1 MALTQPISVTICI
14 VLFTTTTLASCIWS
28 LVAIEDKRNSN
39 NNRNRNRNRNCVQ
52 AFSPSAQNRHK
63 QKILPRLGSHA
74 ARRSI
79 ALRMPMPMSKSIV
92 NRTAEVPVQLTMDEK
107 AYSEATTRVV
117 SSPSSIAPT
126 LLQRRLYERHK
137 LPLSDTIIVRD
148 YDCNVDD
155 GDEEEKKEEPSCGQ
169 IESTGKKGVVV
180 EIKTLVWEVQAI
192 FEDSYEDEMATA
204 SASPTATAKS
214 TQNMYVV
221 TALQMKDKIEMRK
234 LKDLVLENTKPKSG
248 ALASIRS
255 MQLAPLEVAE
265 RLTGY
270 QSGCMPPICHTNDDG
285 DSTMDLYVDQ
295 SIFDIYKIHNSSSS
309 SEDLEQRQNNTKE
322 TFASIGSGIPGKSL
336 VLPLPQFL
344 RVAGVDLEDA
354 CVNNSVA
361 TDDRAKILTGS
372 GYVGSITSAPSIEAT
387 TAMPPPTMGEPEPGE
402 GKTDKHGTSQPTS
415 NEIKMMSGIEIRKL
429 KQEERKQQR
438 EERKD
443 RLKEYRS
450 FQKDDILSKAKL
462 LRTTARKKGR
472 IPEMEEL
479 IQEALAVGDFPF
491 LMEIP
496 LEQNLKTNID
506 KNALHICAWR
516 GDFETVVRLVEISN
530 EHCPH
535 LDVVNTI
542 SRGPGNFGKTPIF
555 FALTQCRE
563 DVVKYLVQDA
573 GADLLIVNNKG
584 QTPCSIAASH
594 VSEETCRFLY
604 ETEAKQLA
612 ARGST
617 GKSGVELF
625 ANHRMGIHS
634 DHKLYGDLD
643 PRFPIDEDNR
653 YFNEASRQSEEE
665 KIKRRSKCKNSGEYD
680 PKVFYSNYMDRADDL
695 FDQIKE
701 YEDSVRLAPDE
712 SKIYGIPTQ
721 FSPRSLRPTVRWW
734 NRDDQSLAKANDDS
748 ASPGGQVTFTQ
759 SRPRGRRDYME
770 SLEEKKKEKNQLS
783 ENNSAPRF
791 SEVDIDSLDLIS
803 VDDII
808 DADVS
813 SKNDDNSCIDNN
825 KIVVDNAQSLW
836 WLEEEVDKWLS
847 ELNRDLESEANSD
860 ENILLKY
867 AWGLDC
873 EWKPGPDC
881 GEHSPVS
888 TLQLGTRKK
897 AFLIDLQAI
906 CRGSDNLDED
916 DSVESDLDR
925 ILLKIFRNPRVSLVG
940 FGVFQDL
947 GKLAASFP
955 HLKCFSE
962 FVSVIDLQSISSV
975 VYSTKFDRKATSSLQ
990 KMTAMLLNKRLDKT
1004 QQCSDWSHRPLS
1016 EEQISYAMLD
1026 AAIIPLLLSAI
1037 FDNNAVIEGYNGRF
1051 FNVHK
1056 NLLSTIRY
1064 LPVEPCKDG
1073 YAYQIAYG
1081 SVKSTLGKAFARQS
1095 WPTKM
1100 KLDPPEPPKL
1110 VQVQQIPNDVVS
1122 TPTRSKKER
1131 AHLRKMGA
1139 DAAGKIPKR
1148 PKPIPLNT
1156 LSGNLD
1162 NLPMPG
1168 LSLGYTKESCAF
1180 RVVGHELFKTIPE
1193 GTYIGFN
1200 RRAGVA
1206 ETSNAWILFCN
1217 FGGERGFSEFSD
1229 NGRKLSFRVNS
1240 TSQSGRSSEASLYRQ
1255 MVSSSLPSA
1264 LQESDEKKQILLFA
1278 RESTRTKYLY
1288 CGLCMC
1294 TDVITLDE
1302 HKAGLVLQLED
1313 YEELMDEKSRIS
1325 SHFEDLVTASQS

>member
-1 MALTQPISVTICI
+1 
-14 VLFTTTTLASCIWS
+14 
-28 LVAIEDKRNSN
+28 
-39 NNRNRNRNRNCVQ
+39 
-52 AFSPSAQNRHK
+52 
-63 QKILPRLGSHA
+63 
-74 ARRSI
+74 
-79 ALRMPMPMSKSIV
+79 MSKSMV
-92 NRTAEVPVQLTMDEK
+92 NRTTEVPIQLMMDEND
-107 AYSEATTRVV
+107 YSEAQTTKTTHV
-117 SSPSSIAPT
+117 SPSLIAPT
-126 LLQRRLYERHK
+126 LLQRRLFERHK
-137 LPLSDTIIVRD
+137 MPLSDAIVVRD
-148 YDCNVDD
+148 CDYDEDD
-155 GDEEEKKEEPSCGQ
+155 DEEKKEETSCGL
-169 IESTGKKGVVV
+169 IETTGKVIVV
-180 EIKTLVWEVQAI
+180 EIKTLVWEVRAI
-192 FEDSYEDEMATA
+192 VEGCYEDGIVSASATA
-204 SASPTATAKS
+204 SATAKS
-214 TQNMYVV
+214 TQNFYVV

-234 LKDLVLENTKPKSG
+234 LKDLVLEKTKNTRRG
-248 ALASIRS
+248 ALKSIRS

-265 RLTGY
+265 SLTGY
-270 QSGCMPPICHTNDDG
+270 QSGCMPPICHTNDG
-285 DSTMDLYVDQ
+285 DMDLYVDQ
-295 SIFDIYKIHNSSSS
+295 SIFDIYKIHSSS
-309 SEDLEQRQNNTKE
+309 SEDLERRQNDTK
-322 TFASIGSGIPGKSL
+322 TFASIGSGIPGNSL

-354 CVNNSVA
+354 CVNNTVA
-361 TDDRAKILTGS
+361 NDASLEIHAGA
-372 GYVGSITSAPSIEAT
+372 GFVGSITSTPSIETANT
-387 TAMPPPTMGEPEPGE
+387 NATAMPATMRDPEPGE
-402 GKTDKHGTSQPTS
+402 GKTDNHGTSQHTS

-429 KQEERKQQR
+429 KQEERKEQR
-438 EERKD
+438 EARKD

-450 FQKDDILSKAKL
+450 FQKEDILSKAKL

-479 IQEALAVGDFPF
+479 IQEALAVGDFPR

-496 LEQNLKTNID
+496 LEQNPRTNID

-516 GDFETVVRLVEISN
+516 GDFETVVRLIEISN

-542 SRGPGNFGKTPIF
+542 SKGPGNYGKTPIF

-563 DVVKYLVQDA
+563 DVVKYLVQEA

-584 QTPCSIAASH
+584 QTPCSIASSH
-594 VSEETCRFLY
+594 VSDETCRLLY

-612 ARGST
+612 ALDSA
-617 GKSGVELF
+617 GKPGDELF
-625 ANHRMGIHS
+625 VNHRAGIHS

-643 PRFPIDEDNR
+643 PRFPTDEDNR
-653 YFNEASRQSEEE
+653 YFNEASRKSEEE
-665 KIKRRSKCKNSGEYD
+665 KIQRRSKCKNNAKYD
-680 PKVFYSNYMDRADDL
+680 PKVFHTNYMDRTDDL
-695 FDQIKE
+695 SDQIRE
-701 YEDSVRLAPDE
+701 YEESVRLAPDE
-712 SKIYGIPTQ
+712 SKIHGIPTQ

-748 ASPGGQVTFTQ
+748 TSPGGQITFTQ
-759 SRPRGRRDYME
+759 SRPRGRKVYLE
-770 SLEEKKKEKNQLS
+770 SLEEKKKEKDQLS
-783 ENNSAPRF
+783 ENNSLPRF
-791 SEVDIDSLDLIS
+791 SEVDIDYLELIS
-803 VDDII
+803 IDDVI

-813 SKNDDNSCIDNN
+813 SNNDENSCIDNN
-825 KIVVDNAQSLW
+825 KIVVDNAQSLRW
-836 WLEEEVDKWLS
+836 FEEEVDKWVS
-847 ELNRDLESEANSD
+847 ELNLDLESEANSD
-860 ENILLKY
+860 ESTLESTLLKY
-867 AWGLDC
+867 VWGIDC

-881 GEHSPVS
+881 GGDSPVS

-897 AFLIDLQAI
+897 AFLIDLQTI
-906 CRGSDNLDED
+906 CRSKDNLDED
-916 DSVESDLDR
+916 DSAENDLDR
-925 ILLKIFRNPRVSLVG
+925 ILLKLFRNPSITLVG
-940 FGVFQDL
+940 YGVLQDL

-962 FVSVIDLQSISSV
+962 FVSVVDLQSISSV
-975 VYSTKFDRKATSSLQ
+975 VYNTKFDRKATSSLQ
-990 KMTAMLLNKRLDKT
+990 KMTAMLLKKRLDKT
-1004 QQCSDWSHRPLS
+1004 QQVSDWSHRPLS

-1064 LPVEPCKDG
+1064 LPVEPCEDG

-1081 SVKSTLGKAFARQS
+1081 SIKSSLGKAFARQS
-1095 WPTKM
+1095 WPTEM

-1110 VQVQQIPNDVVS
+1110 VQVQQIPNDDLS
-1122 TPTRSKKER
+1122 TTTTSKKEW
-1131 AHLRKMGA
+1131 ADLRKMGA
-1139 DAAGKIPKR
+1139 DAAGNIPKR
-1148 PKPIPLNT
+1148 PKPIPLKN

-1168 LSLGYTKESCAF
+1168 MSLGYTKESCAF

-1217 FGGERGFSEFSD
+1217 FGGDRVFSRFSD

-1255 MVSSSLPSA
+1255 MVSSSLPLA
-1264 LQESDEKKQILLFA
+1264 LQESDEKTQILLFA

-1288 CGLCMC
+1288 CGLCTC

-1302 HKAGLVLQLED
+1302 HTAGLVLKLED
-1313 YEELMDEKSRIS
+1313 YEELMDEKSRTS
-1325 SHFEDLVTASQS
+1325 SDFEDLVTASRS

>member
-1 MALTQPISVTICI
+1 MALTQLISVTIFI
-14 VLFTTTTLASCIWS
+14 VLFTTTTLVSCIWS
-28 LVAIEDKRNSN
+28 LVAIEESNSN
-39 NNRNRNRNRNCVQ
+39 SNCGIGIVVQ
-52 AFSPSAQNRHK
+52 AFSPSTQNRPK
-63 QKILPRLGSHA
+63 QIILSRFRSHA
-74 ARRSI
+74 TRKSI
-79 ALRMPMPMSKSIV
+79 ALRMSMSKSMV
-92 NRTAEVPVQLTMDEK
+92 NRTTEVPVQLMMDEND
-107 AYSEATTRVV
+107 YSEAQATKTTTSTRVV

-126 LLQRRLYERHK
+126 LLQRRLYERHE
-137 LPLSDTIIVRD
+137 LPLSDAIVVRD
-148 YDCNVDD
+148 CDYDDD
-155 GDEEEKKEEPSCGQ
+155 DDDEEKKEEPSFGR
-169 IESTGKKGVVV
+169 IDSTGKDGVVV

-192 FEDSYEDEMATA
+192 MEGCYGEGMASAIA

-214 TQNMYVV
+214 TQNFYVV
-221 TALQMKDKIEMRK
+221 TALQMKDKIDMRK
-234 LKDLVLENTKPKSG
+234 LKDLVLENTKTR
-248 ALASIRS
+248 ALKSIRS
-255 MQLAPLEVAE
+255 IQLAPLEVAE

-285 DSTMDLYVDQ
+285 DSMDLYVDQ
-295 SIFDIYKIHNSSSS
+295 SIFDIY
-309 SEDLEQRQNNTKE
+309 SEDLEQRQNNTKI
-322 TFASIGSGIPGKSL
+322 FASIGSGIPGNSL

-344 RVAGVDLEDA
+344 RVAGVDLEGA
-354 CVNNSVA
+354 CVNNTVA
-361 TDDRAKILTGS
+361 TDATDARAEIHTGY
-372 GYVGSITSAPSIEAT
+372 GFVGSITSTPSIKTVTT
-387 TAMPPPTMGEPEPGE
+387 TAMPATMGDTKRSE
-402 GKTDKHGTSQPTS
+402 GKIDNHGTSHPTS

-438 EERKD
+438 EARKD
-443 RLKEYRS
+443 RLQEYRS

-462 LRTTARKKGR
+462 FRTTARKKGR

-479 IQEALAVGDFPF
+479 IQEALAVGDFPR

-496 LEQNLKTNID
+496 LEQNPKTTID

-516 GDFETVVRLVEISN
+516 GDLESVVRLVEISK

-555 FALTQCRE
+555 FALTQCRD
-563 DVVKYLVQDA
+563 DVVKYLVEEA
-573 GADLLIVNNKG
+573 GANLLIVNNKG

-594 VSEETCRFLY
+594 VSEETCRVLY

-612 ARGST
+612 AHGT
-617 GKSGVELF
+617 AGKPGDELF
-625 ANHRMGIHS
+625 VNHRAGIQS

-653 YFNEASRQSEEE
+653 YINEASCKNEEE
-665 KIKRRSKCKNSGEYD
+665 KINRRRSKCKNNAEYD
-680 PKVFYSNYMDRADDL
+680 PQVFHSNYMDRTDDL
-695 FDQIKE
+695 SDQIKE
-701 YEDSVRLAPDE
+701 YEESVRLAPDE
-712 SKIYGIPTQ
+712 SKIHGIPTQ

-734 NRDDQSLAKANDDS
+734 NRDDQSLAKANNDS
-748 ASPGGQVTFTQ
+748 TSTRGQVTFTQ
-759 SRPRGRRDYME
+759 SHPRGRKDYME
-770 SLEEKKKEKNQLS
+770 SLEKKETKKDQPS
-783 ENNSAPRF
+783 ENNSVPRF
-791 SEVDIDSLDLIS
+791 SEVDIDSLGLIS
-803 VDDII
+803 IDDII
-808 DADVS
+808 DTDVS
-813 SKNDDNSCIDNN
+813 SNNGEKSCIDN
-825 KIVVDNAQSLW
+825 KKVVVDNDQSLQW
-836 WLEEEVDKWLS
+836 FEEEVDKWLS

-860 ENILLKY
+860 ENILLNY

-881 GEHSPVS
+881 GGDSPVS

-897 AFLIDLQAI
+897 AFLIDLQTI
-906 CRGSDNLDED
+906 CRSSDNLDED
-916 DSVESDLDR
+916 DSAENDLDR
-925 ILLKIFRNPRVSLVG
+925 ILLKLFRNPSISLVG
-940 FGVFQDL
+940 FGVLQDL

-955 HLKCFSE
+955 HLRCFSE
-962 FVSVIDLQSISSV
+962 YVSVIDLQSISSV
-975 VYSTKFDRKATSSLQ
+975 VYNTKFDKKATSSLQ
-990 KMTAMLLNKRLDKT
+990 KMTAMLLKKRLDKT
-1004 QQCSDWSHRPLS
+1004 QQCSDWSRRPLS
-1016 EEQISYAMLD
+1016 EEQVSYAMLD

-1051 FNVHK
+1051 FDVHN

-1064 LPVEPCKDG
+1064 IPVEPCEDG

-1081 SVKSTLGKAFARQS
+1081 SLKSTLGKAFARQS

-1110 VQVQQIPNDVVS
+1110 VQVQQIPNDDLS
-1122 TPTRSKKER
+1122 TPTKSKKER

-1139 DAAGKIPKR
+1139 DAAGNIPKR

-1162 NLPMPG
+1162 NLPIPG

-1180 RVVGHELFKTIPE
+1180 RVVGHEHFKTIPE

-1255 MVSSSLPSA
+1255 MVSSSLPLA

-1288 CGLCMC
+1288 CGLCTC

-1302 HKAGLVLQLED
+1302 HRAGLVLQLED

-1325 SHFEDLVTASQS
+1325 SDFEDLVTASQS